1 MCTVT
6 ILPLEHG
13 IRMAANRDE
22 SPLRPSAL
30 PPRVVTVGKYQ
41 ALMPIDPQSGGTW
54 IATTDGGLVFTLLNV
69 YSAPRDRNAA
79 PPRISR
85 GTIIPKLVDASTLE
99 DAFARMRDIHA
110 DDFAA
115 FRLVLADR
123 DRCADLTYTG
133 GTCQW
138 NEPREIVR
146 PILFTSS
153 GLGDGVVDPPRRALF
168 DENFVPGSNGRERQ
182 NAYHRHSWPERR
194 HLSVCMLRPEARTV
208 SLTVVEM
215 AANEVRMDYFG
226 DAPDQAISPF
236 SARLATCGR

>member
-6 ILPLEHG
+6 ILPLDHG

-22 SPLRPSAL
+22 SPLRPLAL
-30 PPRVVTVGKYQ
+30 PPRIVTVGKHQ
-41 ALMPIDPQSGGTW
+41 ALMPVDPQSGGTW
-54 IATTDGGLVFTLLNV
+54 IAATDAGLVFTLLNI
-69 YSAPRDRNAA
+69 YTAPHDRNAP
-79 PPRISR
+79 PPRVSR

-99 DAFARMRDIHA
+99 NAFARMQHIHA

-123 DRCADLTYTG
+123 ERCADLTCTG
-133 GTCQW
+133 GACHW

-168 DENFVPGSNGRERQ
+168 DEFFVPVSNWRERQ
-182 NAYHRHSWPERR
+182 DAYHRHSWPERR

-215 AANEVRMDYFG
+215 DANEVRMDYYG
-226 DAPDQAISPF
+226 EAPDQAISPF
-236 SARLATCGR
+236 SARLASGER